1 MRAFAAKGSIIS
13 SNDGGT
19 RSINVDVGGRE
30 LSEVYAAARA
40 IYNRSQTVFSDPRIQ
55 STPNSLTL
63 AQPLLE
69 VQPDWERMSE
79 LNIDSDSFGYAV
91 AALTDGAFVGE
102 YFQGDDKIDMY
113 LYSAKGTEVTPEML
127 EDMPLL
133 NVNGRPVTLSA
144 VSDVRHT
151 VDTST
156 VRRVDSRRTVTLNI
170 IPPESVALESGV
182 EMVRTQVLQH
192 LRNEGIIAA
201 DISTQLSGA
210 ADQLAETQ
218 AALSENYIISIAIIY
233 LLMVAIFAHWGYPLL
248 IMATIPMGISA
259 GIAGLALMNGVGQ
272 LLPLIG
278 LQPLSQPFDMITMLG
293 FLILMGT
300 VINNP
305 ILVVERAIYLRDKE
319 GYPIKK
325 AVREGL
331 LSRVRPI
338 TITTLTTLCGI
349 APLVFIPGAGT
360 ELYRGVGAIVMFGL
374 IGAALVTIIT
384 LPALSALVLKD
395 KKVGS

>member
-1 MRAFAAKGSIIS
+1 M
-13 SNDGGT
+13 
-19 RSINVDVGGRE
+19 
-30 LSEVYAAARA
+30 L
-40 IYNRSQTVFSDPRIQ
+40 
-55 STPNSLTL
+55 
-63 AQPLLE
+63 
-69 VQPDWERMSE
+69 
-79 LNIDSDSFGYAV
+79 
-91 AALTDGAFVGE
+91 
-102 YFQGDDKIDMY
+102 DD
-113 LYSAKGTEVTPEML
+113 L
-127 EDMPLL
+127 PLL
-133 NVNGRPVTLSA
+133 NVNGRPVVLNA
-144 VSDVRHT
+144 ISDVREI

-182 EMVRTQVLQH
+182 EIVRSDVLQH
-192 LRNEGIIAA
+192 LRKQGVIAA

-218 AALSENYIISIAIIY
+218 AALSENYVISIAIIY

-272 LLPLIG
+272 LLPVVG

-305 ILVVERAIYLRDKE
+305 ILVIERAIYLRDKE
-319 GYPIKK
+319 NYSLKE
-325 AVREGL
+325 AVQEGL

-374 IGAALVTIIT
+374 IGAALVTVFT
-384 LPALSALVLKD
+384 LPALSALVLKGR
-395 KKVGS
+395 KINS

>member
-1 MRAFAAKGSIIS
+1 
-13 SNDGGT
+13 
-19 RSINVDVGGRE
+19 
-30 LSEVYAAARA
+30 
-40 IYNRSQTVFSDPRIQ
+40 
-55 STPNSLTL
+55 
-63 AQPLLE
+63 
-69 VQPDWERMSE
+69 
-79 LNIDSDSFGYAV
+79 
-91 AALTDGAFVGE
+91 
-102 YFQGDDKIDMY
+102 
-113 LYSAKGTEVTPEML
+113 
-127 EDMPLL
+127 
-133 NVNGRPVTLSA
+133 
-144 VSDVRHT
+144 
-151 VDTST
+151 

-182 EMVRTQVLQH
+182 EIVRSDVLQH
-192 LRNEGIIAA
+192 LRKQGVIAA

-218 AALSENYIISIAIIY
+218 AALSENYVISIAIIY

-272 LLPLIG
+272 
-278 LQPLSQPFDMITMLG
+278 PFDMITMLG

-305 ILVVERAIYLRDKE
+305 ILVIERAIYLRDKE
-319 GYPIKK
+319 NYSLKE
-325 AVREGL
+325 AVQEGL

-374 IGAALVTIIT
+374 IGAALVTVFT
-384 LPALSALVLKD
+384 LPALSALVLKRR
-395 KKVGS
+395 KINS